1 MDVIEFFENE
11 VNVKSHDDFL
21 DRYMMIYNSL
31 QDVLK
36 FYDEAL
42 RKNSERLKQIAEE
55 GAVLK
60 LKNGDRLFLR
70 PKNCGKPGCNFCP
83 HNLVW
88 ALGRYIQTKD
98 GQEMI
103 KWKNKQYAIDK
114 VSWSRLKNLSE
125 SDREKYNRVRD
136 KVKNLIQKRKEISDE
151 RLWFKKICNLANGFL
166 KNLESELFG

>member
-1 MDVIEFFENE
+1 MDVVEFFENE

-42 RKNSERLKQIAEE
+42 RRNSERLRQIAEK

-70 PKNCGKPGCNFCP
+70 EKNCGKKGCRFCP

-88 ALGRYIQTKD
+88 ELGRYIQTKD

-103 KWKNKQYAIDK
+103 KWKHKQYAIDK
-114 VSWSRLKNLSE
+114 IAWSRVKNLSE
-125 SDREKYNRVRD
+125 DDQEKYNRVRD
-136 KVKNLIQKRKEISDE
+136 KVKRLIKKRKKILDE
-151 RLWFKKICNLANGFL
+151 RSWFKKIFNQTNSFL
-166 KNLESELFG
+166 KNLENELFG